1 MAVRRSERGIALLAT
16 LLAISLMTI
25 LVIDFTSTTSL
36 GYRSAANQVNEV
48 RAECLAKSAIAVG
61 LSLLAQQSILNS
73 ASQKPYYALNQPWAM
88 PYPPVPVGGG
98 TAEVSIVDDARK
110 IDINLLVNPR
120 TGQVNQDVAV
130 IVGRLFEI
138 IGVPADIIPAII
150 DWLDP
155 DSVESP
161 DGGAEA
167 DYYLRLDP
175 PYEPRNSPM
184 PTIGDLRMVRGV
196 TTPIFIRLMSFLSV
210 APETRVNANTAPAE
224 VLAALSPDLASDPRE
239 IKEIL
244 IARMTT
250 PFQDVTDF
258 ANLPGVGQNSADLM
272 KLLTTSSEYFTIM
285 GVGTYAGTR
294 KFIFATFRSN
304 PNGTAALTTW
314 HEN

>member
-1 MAVRRSERGIALLAT
+1 MAGCSRS
-16 LLAISLMTI
+16 
-25 LVIDFTSTTSL
+25 
-36 GYRSAANQVNEV
+36 SA
-48 RAECLAKSAIAVG
+48 
-61 LSLLAQQSILNS
+61 
-73 ASQKPYYALNQPWAM
+73 
-88 PYPPVPVGGG
+88 YPP
-98 TAEVSIVDDARK
+98 T
-110 IDINLLVNPR
+110 
-120 TGQVNQDVAV
+120 
-130 IVGRLFEI
+130 
-138 IGVPADIIPAII
+138 IIPAIV

-167 DYYLRLDP
+167 DYYLRLNP
-175 PYEPRNSPM
+175 PYEPRNQPM

-196 TTPIFIRLMSFLSV
+196 TTPIFIRLMNFLTV
-210 APETRVNANTAPAE
+210 APETRINANTASPE

-272 KLLTTSSEYFTIM
+272 KLLTTQSEYFTIM

-304 PNGTAALTTW
+304 PNGTAAADKLARKLTDMIAGTRLGW
-314 HEN
+314 RSAS